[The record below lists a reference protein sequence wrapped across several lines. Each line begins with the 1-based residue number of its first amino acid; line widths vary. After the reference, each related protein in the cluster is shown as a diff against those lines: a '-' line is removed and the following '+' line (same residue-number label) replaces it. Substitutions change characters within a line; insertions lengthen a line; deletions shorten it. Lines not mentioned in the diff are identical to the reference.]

1 MTVEKEKFLKAYE
14 KILKADNIL
23 LVTHER
29 PDGDAFSCVCA
40 AIEIMER
47 LGKKYD
53 SFCHGDIPPNFN
65 FLPHIEKIKT
75 KKEDLDFKE
84 HDLII
89 VFDCGSIGRTKLE
102 EEIKKRKENQF
113 LIEFDHHPKIK
124 DYSDLEIRDPEA
136 AATTEIL
143 YYFFKYN
150 NLELNKNIA
159 DCILTGI
166 LTDTGNFIYPSTS
179 EKTAEIAS
187 EMLAHGASFARI
199 NQNTIKNKTLD
210 SMKLWGKV
218 LNNLKINK
226 KYQIAVTWL
235 TNNDLKELE
244 DEESLESL
252 AGFLSGLQ
260 GVKGL
265 LFVREFEKG
274 FIKGSL
280 RSSHSK
286 MDISKLAIS
295 LNGGGHAKTSGFS
308 FEGELIEK
316 NGKIFVV

>member
-1 MTVEKEKFLKAYE
+1 MVVKREKYLRAYE
-14 KILKADNIL
+14 RILKADNVL
-23 LVTHER
+23 LVAHER

-40 AIEIMER
+40 GIEIMER

-53 SFCHGDIPPNFN
+53 SFCHGDISPNFN

-75 KKEDLDFKE
+75 KKEDLDFKK

-102 EEIKKRKENQF
+102 DEIKKREKSQF
-113 LIEFDHHPKIK
+113 IIEFDHHPKIK

-136 AATTEIL
+136 AATTEVL

-150 NLELNKNIA
+150 GLSFNKNIA

-179 EKTAEIAS
+179 EKTTNIAS
-187 EMLAHGASFARI
+187 EMLDYGASFARI
-199 NQNTIKNKTLD
+199 NQNTIKNKTLN
-210 SMKLWGKV
+210 SMKLWGRA
-218 LNNLKINK
+218 LNNLRINK
-226 KYQIAVTWL
+226 KYQIAFTWL
-235 TNNDLKELE
+235 NNEDLKELD

-252 AGFLSGLQ
+252 SGFLSALS

-265 LFVREFEKG
+265 LFIREFKKG

-280 RSSHSK
+280 RSSHPK
-286 MDISKLAIS
+286 MDISKLAIV

-308 FEGELIEK
+308 FDGELLEK
-316 NGKIFVV
+316 DGKVFVV